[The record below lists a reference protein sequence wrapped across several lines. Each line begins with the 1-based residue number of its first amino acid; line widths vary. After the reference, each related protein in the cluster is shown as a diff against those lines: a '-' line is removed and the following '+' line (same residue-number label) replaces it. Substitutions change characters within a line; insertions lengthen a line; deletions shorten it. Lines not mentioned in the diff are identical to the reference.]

1 MTREQTQ
8 STSNRR
14 DSNGGEREQSDLSDK
29 THEVAEQVRAVAL
42 DRVDSMRQST
52 QSAKNQAAERI
63 RKLGATV
70 RKVGEHLRVEDQH
83 YVAEKASDASQRLE
97 NLANYVSSAE
107 LGALVR
113 DTSALARKSPAV
125 FFGGAFVIGLAAGRF
140 LKTTG
145 STGSSGTAES
155 PDRSRVRSERERADD
170 SSL

>member
-14 DSNGGEREQSDLSDK
+14 PESNGGERQQGELSNK
-29 THEVAEQVRAVAL
+29 THEVAEQVRQVAL

-52 QSAKNQAAERI
+52 QSAKEQAAERI

-97 NLANYVSSAE
+97 NFANYVSSAE

-113 DTSALARKSPAV
+113 DTSALARKSPTV

-140 LKTTG
+140 LK
-145 STGSSGTAES
+145 STGSNGSTTES
-155 PDRSRVRSERERADD
+155 TDRSPARLGAGR
-170 SSL
+170 